1 MQAISSL
8 MREIQLMRQ
17 MLNTMPPLPAL
28 DHTAASAP
36 QVRVWD
42 PLLRIFHWALAA
54 SFAVA
59 FVAEDDFL
67 SLHVRAG
74 YLILGLV
81 LFRMVWGFVGPRHAR
96 WSDFVRPPAEIT
108 AYLWDALRFRA
119 TRHLGHDPAGGAMV
133 LALLLSLL
141 ATGLSGLALYGAQ
154 ELSGPLAFTWQAVP
168 AAGAHVLEDVHEV
181 LANLTLLLVVLHL
194 AGVALASLQH
204 RENLVKSMVT
214 GYKRRETS

>member
-1 MQAISSL
+1 
-8 MREIQLMRQ
+8 MRKT
-17 MLNTMPPLPAL
+17 LNTVPSIPAPGE
-28 DHTAASAP
+28 TAASAP

-42 PLLRIFHWALAA
+42 PLLRIFHWGLAA

-74 YLILGLV
+74 YLILGLL
-81 LFRMVWGFVGPRHAR
+81 LFRLIWGFVGPRHAR

-108 AYLWDALRFRA
+108 AYLRDALRFRA
-119 TRHLGHDPAGGAMV
+119 RRHLGHNPAGGAMV

-154 ELSGPLAFTWQAVP
+154 ELSGPLAFALQAVP
-168 AAGAHVLEDVHEV
+168 DAGAHVLEDIHEV
-181 LANLTLLLVVLHL
+181 LANLTLLLVVFHL

-204 RENLVKSMVT
+204 RESLVKSMVT
-214 GYKRRETS
+214 GYKRSATP